1 MPEIKPD
8 RVKPVPSN
16 LADLSNISGPW
27 VEWWRDRSTPQKLY
41 PLVLTLLYWF
51 ALNYLEGLRTEH
63 LAVGLLTLLYYGGPR
78 TQSLFRFFL
87 PFTLYL
93 VMYDSQGYYAEWLRG
108 EVRVTEPYQFDLTF
122 FGIETSEG
130 RLLPSQWLQNHT
142 APALDIV
149 TGLAYLIFTPV
160 FLAVGLFF
168 RFGLA
173 AMKNN
178 RLSPEHIRIK
188 THALMWGTFWLNILS
203 CSTYYWY
210 PAAPPWYVDIYGLGP
225 AQLDALPNA
234 AGALRVDAILGVNW
248 FADFYAKSPN
258 VFGAIPSLHVAF
270 PMLSVYFAFKLKSL
284 RVFCGLFFLL
294 IAFAAV
300 YLNHH
305 YILDVLWGAAY
316 GLLVGWAMDAYYSS
330 TTQPLEEP
338 KPHFFGERKT

>member
-1 MPEIKPD
+1 MPEIKPGL
-8 RVKPVPSN
+8 VKPAPSN
-16 LADLSNISGPW
+16 LADLSKTSKLWGQ
-27 VEWWRDRSTPQKLY
+27 WWRDRSTPQKLY
-41 PLVLTLLYWF
+41 PLVCTLLYWL
-51 ALNYLEGLRTEH
+51 ALKYLDGLRTEH
-63 LAVGLLTLLYYGGPR
+63 FAVGLLALAYYGGPL
-78 TQSLFRFFL
+78 TQSLYRFFL

-93 VMYDSQGYYAEWLRG
+93 VLFDGQGFFAEWLRG
-108 EVRVTEPYQFDLTF
+108 DVRVAEPYQFDMTF

-142 APALDIV
+142 SPALDIV
-149 TGLAYLIFTPV
+149 TGLAYLIFIPV

-168 RFGLA
+168 RYGLA

-178 RLSPEHIRIK
+178 RLSPEHIQIK
-188 THALMWGTFWLNILS
+188 THALMWGTFWLNILC

-234 AGALRVDAILGVNW
+234 AGALRVDAILGVSW

-284 RVFCGLFFLL
+284 RVFSSLFFLL
-294 IAFAAV
+294 ICFSAI

-316 GLLVGWAMDAYYSS
+316 GLLVAGSMDAYYKSS
-330 TTQPLEEP
+330 FKE
-338 KPHFFGERKT
+338 